1 MKLPA
6 VEAILVISANSS
18 HNACKVEL
26 MKSTLQAFRQQRPV
40 MHLVFGRV
48 CFHNNLLE
56 QNSQTITAANSVTD
70 HRSAA
75 YENQVNVQQK
85 EIAIL

>member
-6 VEAILVISANSS
+6 VEAILVVSANSS
-18 HNACKVEL
+18 CNACKVEL
-26 MKSTLQAFRQQRPV
+26 KSTLQAFRQQRPV
-40 MHLVFGRV
+40 MHLVFGRL

-75 YENQVNVQQK
+75 YENQVNVQK
-85 EIAIL
+85 KRIATF

>member
-18 HNACKVEL
+18 RNACKVEL
-26 MKSTLQAFRQQRPV
+26 KSTLQAFRQQRPV

-48 CFHNNLLE
+48 CFHNNLLG

-75 YENQVNVQQK
+75 YDNQVNVQK
-85 EIAIL
+85 KRIATF

>member
-6 VEAILVISANSS
+6 VEAILVISAV
-18 HNACKVEL
+18 NACKVDFS
-26 MKSTLQAFRQQRPV
+26 STLQAYRQQRPV
-40 MHLVFGRV
+40 MRLVFGRV

-75 YENQVNVQQK
+75 YENQVNGQQK
-85 EIAIL
+85 EVAIL